1 MTVSRN
7 HASTPTFMP
16 RAPHRSRDGLVVLL
30 IVPYERYSLRYRG
43 DEVVHDANGDRLGG
57 SQGHIDQ
64 AEYPL
69 ATPEYPDTHRLR
81 AYGIDVPVQWRRRAA
96 AP

>member
-30 IVPYERYSLRYRG
+30 IVPYERYSLR
-43 DEVVHDANGDRLGG
+43 
-57 SQGHIDQ
+57 I
-64 AEYPL
+64 AETKSCTTL
-69 ATPEYPDTHRLR
+69 MVI
-81 AYGIDVPVQWRRRAA
+81 G
-96 AP
+96 